1 MRILFKNL
9 LLNKFIMSRR
19 TAPTAGRQQQQQRLP
34 QPSIKSSQAFAPQ
47 PSPNLNQYQH
57 MNSKKQLQQQQLQQ
71 QQQHQQHQQ
80 QYQQSSKNYQSEYPE
95 EYNEK
100 EPVGNITKMT
110 IAQAI
115 TLITLRLGSIETKL
129 NNNILFSGENINNES
144 LVNVSNRLDILET
157 KLNLASSTD
166 YKQQIDSL
174 TQAIIQ
180 SKNVSNTLV
189 KENKE
194 LKTQFAIL
202 KKEMVDSK
210 ELIEIIRNMTISNET
225 KIFQM
230 LNISTDLQIEDTIE
244 IKVDSETDM
253 NLSDSEHGI
262 IETDIKKT
270 FEYDNDDEL
279 QMTDIENIESK

>member
-1 MRILFKNL
+1 MRILFENL

-34 QPSIKSSQAFAPQ
+34 QPSIKSSHAFAPQ
-47 PSPNLNQYQH
+47 PSSNLNQYQQ
-57 MNSKKQLQQQQLQQ
+57 MNAKKQLQQQQLQQ
-71 QQQHQQHQQ
+71 PQ
-80 QYQQSSKNYQSEYPE
+80 QYQQPGQLKNYQPEYQE

-100 EPVGNITKMT
+100 EQLGNITKMT
-110 IAQAI
+110 VAQAI

-129 NNNILFSGENINNES
+129 QSNDVLFSGENINSES
-144 LVNVSNRLDILET
+144 LVNISDRLDVLET
-157 KLNLASSTD
+157 KMNLSSSTD
-166 YKQQIDSL
+166 YKQQIDHL

-180 SKNVSNTLV
+180 SKNLSNSLV

-194 LKTQFAIL
+194 LKIQLTTL
-202 KKEMVDSK
+202 KKEMIDCK
-210 ELIEIIRNMTISNET
+210 ELIEMIRNMTISNEN

-230 LNISTDLQIEDTIE
+230 LNTSSDLQMEDQIE
-244 IKVDSETDM
+244 IKFDSETDM

-279 QMTDIENIESK
+279 QMTDIENVESK